1 MSHGAKIIQEIASKI
16 KGRNNMKESGDDDGL
31 PQIHFS
37 YSHGKIVKFE
47 IYSVFENFDKS

>member
-1 MSHGAKIIQEIASKI
+1 
-16 KGRNNMKESGDDDGL
+16 MKESGDDDGL